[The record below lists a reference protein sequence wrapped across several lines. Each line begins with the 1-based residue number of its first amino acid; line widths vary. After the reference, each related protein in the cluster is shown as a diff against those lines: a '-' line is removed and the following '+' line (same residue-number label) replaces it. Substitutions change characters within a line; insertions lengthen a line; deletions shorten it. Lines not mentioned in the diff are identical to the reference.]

1 MRPRYYAEFQQLR
14 AFPINELGALL
25 HITEIRSRSAGETNG
40 LGARQQKG
48 LDTRAGS
55 L

>member
-1 MRPRYYAEFQQLR
+1 MGYREVTMLEVKEVLR
-14 AFPINELGALL
+14 L
-25 HITEIRSRSAGETNG
+25 TEIRSRSAGETNG